1 MNRLA
6 QGHMVREWQS
16 QAWKPLVT
24 PATSHWERVSAPV
37 GLNPPASQE
46 ALLPCSDPPSDG
58 PARGNR
64 GLGVSQT

>member
-24 PATSHWERVSAPV
+24 PATSHWERFSAPV